1 MEKYYLAALASVLGY
16 AAPRKVFMLVS
27 YFGSAQAAYEA
38 NNSEVFASGIVGGNL
53 QNYYKMHWKET
64 LPEELAE
71 YCANTGTQIISLKE
85 NLYPSALKTI
95 SVPPAV
101 LYVRGQLPSGKN
113 CVAVVGSRKAS
124 AYGLKAAEEFAAR
137 LAMEHLVIVSGGA
150 KGIDASAHKGALK
163 VKGATVAVLGS
174 GIDLLYPA
182 INSKMFAEILATGAI
197 ISEFPPGVKPL
208 PQNFPM
214 RNRIIVGMCRGVLVV
229 EAAQKSGAMIT
240 ADIALAENREVYCLP
255 GNIYSATSKGTNG
268 LIKEGAMLVDQP
280 EEILEDYGLLL
291 KERKAFKLE
300 TENLFAQLSSQ
311 ESSEVNLVLT
321 VLTPGEAITLEEIVT
336 KVAMPLAI
344 VSGILLELQI
354 NGLVLQ
360 QPGQRYMRV

>member
-16 AAPRKVFMLVS
+16 AASRKVFMLVN
-27 YFGSAQAAYEA
+27 YFGSAKAAYEA
-38 NNSEVFASGIVGGNL
+38 SQAEVLASGIIKGNL
-53 QNYYKMHWKET
+53 QNYYNSHWKEN
-64 LPEELAE
+64 LPEVLAE
-71 YCANTGTQIISLKE
+71 YCANTGAQIISLKE
-85 NLYPSALKTI
+85 TIYPQALKSI

-101 LYVRGQLPSGKN
+101 LYVRGNLPSVKN
-113 CVAVVGSRKAS
+113 CVAIVGSRKAS
-124 AYGLKAAEEFAAR
+124 AYGLKAAEEFATR
-137 LAMEHLVIVSGGA
+137 LASEKMVIVSGGA

-163 VKGATVAVLGS
+163 AKGATIAVLGS

-182 INSKMFAEILATGAI
+182 INSKMFAEILDTGAV

-255 GNIYSATSKGTNG
+255 GNIYSSTSKGTNG

-280 EEILEDYGLLL
+280 EEILEDYGLLF
-291 KERKAFKLE
+291 KERKAFKIE
-300 TENLFAQLSSQ
+300 TENLFAKLSPKDDGQ
-311 ESSEVNLVLT
+311 TNVVLT
-321 VLTPGEAITLEEIVT
+321 VLTPGEAVTLEEIVT
-336 KVAMPLAI
+336 KTEMPLST
-344 VSGILLELQI
+344 VSGILLDLQI
-354 NGLVLQ
+354 SGLVLQ
-360 QPGQRYMRV
+360 QPGQRYMRI